1 MASTGLLTGVNPYK
15 GGNMAVD
22 FVSKPTQYAIQ
33 ELQHQQAKAEATEK
47 YYKDW
52 EKSLNTAGI
61 GEDERRMFTEKLNQL
76 KGYGIKNKEQINNP
90 SKYGYDA
97 QSTLEAGF
105 KELSNYLEGAKQKT
119 AQNKAYKTII
129 DQHRAQGKL
138 IDGDM
143 EVWKEASLPYGAGYV
158 APELSRIK
166 IYDAHDPAKY
176 QQSIYSKVKTS
187 ELPGEK
193 SWNKSL
199 GDYQLKVTKDI
210 PKDQF
215 GKIDKD
221 ALNQIEFL
229 SNGEYDKDIDL
240 QKKLQKIS
248 EDPEQV
254 KKLSDI
260 YQSTTGKPMPNSIKS
275 GLNVAYTLALKPA
288 AQVDFQKYEDWR
300 QREDY
305 KINRENEQVRG
316 NFKGALA
323 DLIKASE
330 KNPRVVYNSDTGKNE
345 TWTTLPLTDDVTKNF
360 KVPYVEKSY
369 VKNTDYDPSVPNSEE
384 FIIKPGTKTVQKQV
398 DYVLKAPNGDFFGYV
413 QPVDD
418 KGNKIPGK
426 FEKVPITKKDLA
438 KALVKDYVSEKNLS
452 TAVDAALEGLG
463 SENPSA
469 TSNKKQIKSS
479 EVASKAAASGYSEK
493 EYRQLLK
500 ANGVKIID

>member
-1 MASTGLLTGVNPYK
+1 MASTGLLTGVNPYRS
-15 GGNMAVD
+15 GNVAVD

-61 GEDERRMFTEKLNQL
+61 GEEERRIFTEKLNQL
-76 KGYGIKNKEQINNP
+76 KGYGIKNKEQIGNP

-119 AQNKAYKTII
+119 AQNKAYKTIV

-138 IDGDM
+138 IDGDI
-143 EVWKEASLPYGAGYV
+143 EVWKDASLPYGAGYV
-158 APELSRIK
+158 APDLSRIK

-210 PKDQF
+210 PKDAF

-240 QKKLQKIS
+240 QKKLQNIS
-248 EDPEQV
+248 QDPEQV

-288 AQVDFQKYEDWR
+288 AQVDFQKYDDWR

-316 NFKGALA
+316 NFKGALS
-323 DLIKASE
+323 DLMKAAENS
-330 KNPRVVYNSDTGKNE
+330 PRVVYNPDTKKNE
-345 TWTTLPLTDDVTKNF
+345 TWYNLPLTGDVKKNF
-360 KVPYVEKSY
+360 TVPYVEKVYLENKS
-369 VKNTDYDPSVPNSEE
+369 YDPTIVGSEP
-384 FIIKPGTKTVQKQV
+384 FITKPGTKTVQKEV
-398 DYVLKAPNGDFFGYV
+398 DHVLKDAEGNLFGYV
-413 QPVDD
+413 QPVDE
-418 KGNKIPGK
+418 KGNKVPGK
-426 FEKVPITKKDLA
+426 FEQVPITKKDLA

-452 TAVDAALEGLG
+452 TAVNAALEGVG
-463 SENPSA
+463 STA
-469 TSNKKQIKSS
+469 TAAPSNKKQIKSS
-479 EVASKAAASGYSEK
+479 DIASKAAASGYSEK